1 MWKILI
7 HQVQHI
13 FLTMTHFIRKYLQ
26 ITFINITINL
36 INKVFYVLGS
46 DPAYRVGYIFYKILM
61 LALATKM
68 VSLFSQNDRLALF
81 ILQEIS
87 AKYSNLNNHS
97 LSVTLSGNDGVSWKK
112 KIF

>member
-1 MWKILI
+1 
-7 HQVQHI
+7 
-13 FLTMTHFIRKYLQ
+13 
-26 ITFINITINL
+26 
-36 INKVFYVLGS
+36 
-46 DPAYRVGYIFYKILM
+46 M

>member
-1 MWKILI
+1 LI

-13 FLTMTHFIRKYLQ
+13 FLTMTHFIRKYLK